1 MQQQIVENSLPQPT
15 QNVVHSEDDQG
26 KQRPIPIFNDPPN
39 HPFPHPDH
47 LQHIS
52 HNPSTTAPPYVHV
65 PQPQAPVIVHQPPVV
80 LPYAAP
86 QPLLDEQLQ
95 HTV

>member
-1 MQQQIVENSLPQPT
+1 M
-15 QNVVHSEDDQG
+15 
-26 KQRPIPIFNDPPN
+26 
-39 HPFPHPDH
+39 
-47 LQHIS
+47 
-52 HNPSTTAPPYVHV
+52 HV

-95 HTV
+95 HAVQHATLTLQNQVRMQDEPVFM